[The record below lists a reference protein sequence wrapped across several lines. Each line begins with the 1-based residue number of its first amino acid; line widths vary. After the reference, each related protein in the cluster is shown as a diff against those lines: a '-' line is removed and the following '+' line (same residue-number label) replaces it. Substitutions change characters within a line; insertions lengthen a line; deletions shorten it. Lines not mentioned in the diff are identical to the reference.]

1 MGKTV
6 DNTIFE
12 VSHPEVWSLALR
24 LCADRLKFTIH
35 SDSDDNSLTFG
46 ELPFADTSCCYAS
59 CIEAAVYDNPFL
71 LQSFG
76 KTSVV
81 TGSDRF
87 LLVPD
92 EMAGGDDD
100 ECQRYYDCIYPDDRR
115 NVAVNHIVE
124 AGLSIVYGIDR
135 NIESFLR
142 RTFYNPQIMH
152 CLTPLLTFFKRKDA
166 YGGRNKM
173 FVYVDN
179 GTVQIVVL
187 KSGRVA
193 FANVFPFNCTN
204 DAFYFIANAWQH
216 CELSQ
221 NDDELHVVGDNAVR
235 QELLPRL
242 RETMSNVAQVIFPAE
257 MMRLGENV
265 TAAPFDLT
273 ILPLCE

>member
-1 MGKTV
+1 MGKTD
-6 DNTIFE
+6 DNTIYE

-24 LCADRLKFTIH
+24 LYADRLKFTIH
-35 SDSDDNSLTFG
+35 CDNDDNSLLFG
-46 ELPFADTSCCYAS
+46 ELPFADTSRGYAA
-59 CIEAAVYDNPFL
+59 CLEAAVYDNPFL
-71 LQSFG
+71 LQPFG
-76 KTSVV
+76 KISVV
-81 TGSDRF
+81 TDSDRF

-92 EMAGGDDD
+92 EMTAGDSD
-100 ECQRYYDCIYPDDRR
+100 ECQRYYNCIYPDDRR
-115 NVAVNHIVE
+115 NVAADHIVE

-142 RTFYNPQIMH
+142 RTFYNPPIMH

-173 FVYVDN
+173 FAFVDKE
-179 GTVQIVVL
+179 TVEIVVL

-193 FANVFPFNCTN
+193 FANVFKFNCAD

-216 CELSQ
+216 CELSH
-221 NDDELHVVGDNAVR
+221 NDDELHVVGDNALR
-235 QELLPRL
+235 QILLPRL
-242 RETMSNVAQVIFPAE
+242 REYMGNVAQVILPAE

-265 TAAPFDLT
+265 TEAPFDLT

>member
-1 MGKTV
+1 M
-6 DNTIFE
+6 
-12 VSHPEVWSLALR
+12 
-24 LCADRLKFTIH
+24 
-35 SDSDDNSLTFG
+35 
-46 ELPFADTSCCYAS
+46 
-59 CIEAAVYDNPFL
+59 
-71 LQSFG
+71 
-76 KTSVV
+76 
-81 TGSDRF
+81 
-87 LLVPD
+87 
-92 EMAGGDDD
+92 
-100 ECQRYYDCIYPDDRR
+100 
-115 NVAVNHIVE
+115 AVNHIVE

-179 GTVQIVVL
+179 GTAQIVVL

-193 FANVFPFNCTN
+193 FANVFPFNCAD

-221 NDDELHVVGDNAVR
+221 YDDELHVVGDNALR
-235 QELLPRL
+235 QILLPRL